1 MHYGRDGAADSVAT
15 RNDENTMRILMS
27 LTYYRPNVSGL
38 TIYVER
44 LSAKLVERGHIVTV
58 LTAQHDPA
66 LAIEQY
72 IDGVRVVRVPAP
84 FTIGKAPLMPRYA
97 DTAYRLAKEHDV
109 VHMHLPQL
117 EASLAA
123 AAGKQAGKPVLLT
136 YHCDLQL
143 PAGLINRGF
152 DAGVYAANYTTGTLA
167 DRIVAYTQDYA
178 DHSPLLRRFPDKINV
193 IKPPVIQDPPTN
205 DEVAAF
211 EARFELGNGPVLGF
225 ASRLATEKGIEYGI
239 QALPILLERFPS
251 LQVVFAGPY
260 KNVVGE
266 TEYREKIERI
276 LEPYRD
282 RWMFAGTLQ
291 GRELA
296 SFYGA
301 IDLLLM
307 TSINSTESFGL
318 VQVEAMLCGTPVV
331 STNLPGV
338 RQPVS
343 MTGMGEIVSIA
354 DSASLATGIEKVLSN
369 PDAYFRPREEIAEI
383 FSLDQTITDYESL
396 YGDLIARKSQ
406 GKR

>member
-1 MHYGRDGAADSVAT
+1 M
-15 RNDENTMRILMS
+15 MRILMS

-44 LSAKLVERGHIVTV
+44 LAAELVERGHAVTV

-66 LAIEQY
+66 LAAEEY
-72 IDGVRVVRVPAP
+72 IDGVKIVRAPALV
-84 FTIGKAPLMPRYA
+84 TVGKAPIMPRYA
-97 DTAYRLAKEHDV
+97 DTAYRLAKKHDV
-109 VHMHLPQL
+109 VHLHLPQL

-123 AAGKQAGKPVLLT
+123 AAGKKAGKPVLLT

-178 DHSPLLRRFPDKINV
+178 DHSPLLRRFPDKITV
-193 IKPPVIQDPPTN
+193 IKPPVIQEPPTD
-205 DEVAAF
+205 DEVATF
-211 EARFELGNGPVLGF
+211 RQRFGLGSGPVLGF

-239 QALPILLERFPS
+239 QALPMLLERFPD
-251 LQVVFAGPY
+251 LQVIFAGPY
-260 KNVVGE
+260 QNVVGE
-266 TEYREKIERI
+266 AEYRQRIEQM

-282 RWMFAGTLQ
+282 RWIFAGTLK

-296 SFYGA
+296 AFYGA

-338 RQPVS
+338 RQPVT
-343 MTGMGEIVSIA
+343 MTGMGEIVTIA
-354 DSASLATGIEKVLSN
+354 DSASLAAGIEKVLSQ
-369 PDAYFRPREEIAEI
+369 PEAYIRPRAEIAEI
-383 FSLDQTITDYESL
+383 FSLDRTVAGYESL
-396 YGDLIARKSQ
+396 YGDLIAHKSPGQ
-406 GKR
+406 R

>member
-109 VHMHLPQL
+109 VHLHLPQL

-211 EARFELGNGPVLGF
+211 EARFELGNGPVLGICIP
-225 ASRLATEKGIEYGI
+225 AGDRKGDRIRHSGVADTARAFSESPGGI
-239 QALPILLERFPS
+239 CRTVQERRRGNGVPREDRADAGAISGS
-251 LQVVFAGPY
+251 LDVRRNTAGP
-260 KNVVGE
+260 
-266 TEYREKIERI
+266 
-276 LEPYRD
+276 
-282 RWMFAGTLQ
+282 
-291 GRELA
+291 
-296 SFYGA
+296 
-301 IDLLLM
+301 
-307 TSINSTESFGL
+307 
-318 VQVEAMLCGTPVV
+318 
-331 STNLPGV
+331 
-338 RQPVS
+338 
-343 MTGMGEIVSIA
+343 
-354 DSASLATGIEKVLSN
+354 
-369 PDAYFRPREEIAEI
+369 
-383 FSLDQTITDYESL
+383 
-396 YGDLIARKSQ
+396 
-406 GKR
+406 